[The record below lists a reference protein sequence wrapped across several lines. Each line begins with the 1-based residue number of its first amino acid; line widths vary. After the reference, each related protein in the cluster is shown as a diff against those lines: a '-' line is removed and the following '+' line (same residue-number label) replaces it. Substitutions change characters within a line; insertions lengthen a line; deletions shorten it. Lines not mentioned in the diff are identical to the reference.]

1 MKKDMIRSFLFLCCL
16 LCLQVPGMVTAAEKQ
31 AEMAFLPFTI
41 NSAKDM
47 SYLSEGLRQM
57 LSSRLSAE
65 AGIAVVDR
73 GKVDAALKA
82 AGATFSADKA
92 AALSKKLGADYLMY
106 GSVTALGG
114 GMSFDAKVYSAAEGT
129 SKTFYATAP
138 SEGEVMSAIDSLSW
152 DVAATIFNKDRPA
165 KYAAVR
171 AQTPAAASP
180 YETAH
185 PDRTYRKS
193 GGYYGGASS
202 QWIDGGQ
209 RFVKTSNIDLAMEAM
224 AIGDVDGDGLM
235 DVVMADRRQVTVYHL
250 NNNRLNEFAKTKL
263 PARFKIHAV
272 NVADLNDNGKAEI
285 YISAADTKTPG
296 SRGVEWNG
304 TELVTLFD
312 HAPFYI
318 RPLMVPGLGT
328 ILGGQKASKSNAKA
342 IGGPIYSLLQDGKKL
357 VVDERLPLPESLVI
371 FNLAIADLDGDGN
384 WKIVVLDEFSKLR
397 VMESGGK
404 MLWKSQDSYGATKRF
419 VGGED
424 LLKRPTSRDY
434 DEMSDGKGEQF
445 LKIWIPSRI
454 IIKDMD
460 QDGIDDIILNKNTST
475 LTSVVRDMQSFPS
488 GMSMGLKWNGLGL
501 EEIWQTKRIDGY
513 VVDYELESEHMKTA
527 DGEDRLYVGVVTQ
540 SGFMNMV
547 TGDSSTLL
555 IYPFKAKTEGIDQ

>member
-16 LCLQVPGMVTAAEKQ
+16 LWLQVPGMATAAEKQ

-82 AGATFSADKA
+82 AGETFSADKA
-92 AALSKKLGADYLMY
+92 AAFTKKLGADYLMY

-114 GMSFDAKVYSAAEGT
+114 GMSFDAKVYSAAEGK

-152 DVAATIFNKDRPA
+152 DVAATVFGKDRPA
-165 KYAAVR
+165 RYAAVR
-171 AQTPAAASP
+171 AQQPAAANP

-185 PDRTYRKS
+185 PDRTYKKS

-202 QWIDGGQ
+202 KWIDGGQ

-224 AIGDVDGDGLM
+224 AIGDVDGDGQM

-250 NNNRLNEFAKTKL
+250 NNNRLNEFAKSKL

-272 NVADLNDNGKAEI
+272 NVEDLNGNGKAEI

-312 HAPFYI
+312 HSPFYI

-328 ILGGQKASKSNAKA
+328 ILGGQRAGKNANA
-342 IGGPIYSLLQDGKKL
+342 IGGPIYSLLRDGNRL

-371 FNLAIADLDGDGN
+371 FNLAIGDLDGDGD
-384 WKIVVLDEFSKLR
+384 WEIVALDEFSKLR

-404 MLWKSQDSYGATKRF
+404 MLWKSQDYYGATKRF
-419 VGGED
+419 VGGEN
-424 LLKRPTSRDY
+424 LLSRPTSRNY
-434 DEMSDGKGEQF
+434 DEMTDGKGEQF

-460 QDGIDDIILNKNTST
+460 QDGIDDVIINKNAATM
-475 LTSVVRDMQSFPS
+475 TSVVRDMQKFPS
-488 GMSMGLKWNGLGL
+488 GVAMGLKWNGLGL

-540 SGFMNMV
+540 GGFMNMV

-555 IYPFKAKTEGIDQ
+555 IYPFKAKTEESKQ

>member
-1 MKKDMIRSFLFLCCL
+1 MKKIMIRSFLFLCCL
-16 LCLQVPGMVTAAEKQ
+16 LWLQVPGMATAAEKQ

-65 AGIAVVDR
+65 AGIAVVDS

-82 AGATFSADKA
+82 AGETFSADKA
-92 AALSKKLGADYLMY
+92 AAFTKKLGADYLMY
-106 GSVTALGG
+106 GSVTELGG

-171 AQTPAAASP
+171 AQESVSAKP

-202 QWIDGGQ
+202 KWIDGGQ

-263 PARFKIHAV
+263 PARYKIHAV
-272 NVADLNDNGKAEI
+272 NVADLNDNGRAEI
-285 YISAADTKTPG
+285 YISAADSKTPG
-296 SRGVEWNG
+296 SRGVEWSG

-328 ILGGQKASKSNAKA
+328 ILGGQKAGKDAKA
-342 IGGPIYSLLQDGKKL
+342 IGGPMYSLLQDGKKL

-371 FNLAIADLDGDGN
+371 FNLSIGDLDGDGD
-384 WKIVVLDEFSKLR
+384 WEIVVLDEFSKLR

-445 LKIWIPSRI
+445 LKIWVPSRI

-460 QDGIDDIILNKNTST
+460 QDGIDDVILNKNSST
-475 LTSVVRDMQSFPS
+475 LTSVVRDMQKFPS
-488 GMSMGLKWNGLGL
+488 GIAMGLKWNGLGL

-513 VVDYELESEHMKTA
+513 VVDYELESEHLKTA
-527 DGEDRLYVGVVTQ
+527 DGEDSLYVGVVTQ